1 MPKKC
6 ESGTV
11 DRVVLDMLAP
21 WECVDAVSTALVP
34 GGLVVGYIATV
45 TQMSRF
51 VEALRASKNYAEPEA
66 FESMVRDWHLQ
77 GLAVRPEHRMIGHT
91 GFLVTARRLAPGA
104 QLPQFKKVKGDFS
117 DEDLSVWNP
126 EHLGER
132 QVGEKK
138 LRKSLRNAQAG
149 AEARAALE
157 D

>member
-1 MPKKC
+1 
-6 ESGTV
+6 
-11 DRVVLDMLAP
+11 
-21 WECVDAVSTALVP
+21 
-34 GGLVVGYIATV
+34 
-45 TQMSRF
+45 MSRF
-51 VEALRASKNYAEPEA
+51 VEAIRASNQFNEPEA

-91 GFLVTARRLAPGA
+91 GFLVTARRLAPNA

-126 EHLGER
+126 DHLGER

-138 LRKSLRNAQAG
+138 LRKSLRNAKAG